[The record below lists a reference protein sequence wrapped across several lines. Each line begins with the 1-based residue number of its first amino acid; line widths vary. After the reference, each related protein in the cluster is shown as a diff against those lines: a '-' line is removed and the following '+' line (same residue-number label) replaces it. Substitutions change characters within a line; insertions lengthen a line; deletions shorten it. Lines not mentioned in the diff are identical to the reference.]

1 MHALVTGASGG
12 LGQAYCDHLAA
23 QGHDIVLVSRRT
35 EQMEQI
41 AEGLRQRHHVE
52 TLVLG
57 VDLAQQSERD
67 RLAAELEDRGVE
79 VGVLVNNAGFGTI
92 GDFAEADVERMNDEI
107 ALNCAAVAHLSRLF
121 LPAMLERGRGT
132 VINVAST
139 AAFQPIPTMAVYAA
153 TKSFVL
159 SLSQALWEETRRTPV
174 RVIAVCPG
182 ATKTP
187 FFDTAGDDKVLS
199 RRRTPE
205 QVVTSTFT
213 ALERRAPSVTDG
225 VFNALQ
231 GQVAKFS
238 PARIAVPVARRVV
251 RPDQ

>member
-41 AEGLRQRHHVE
+41 AEDLRRRHHVE

-57 VDLAQQSERD
+57 VDLARQDERD
-67 RLAAELEDRGVE
+67 RLADELQRRGVE
-79 VGVLVNNAGFGTI
+79 IGVLVNNAGFGTI
-92 GDFAEADVERMNDEI
+92 GDFAEAEVGRMNDEI

-132 VINVAST
+132 IINIAST

-153 TKSFVL
+153 TKAFVL

-205 QVVTSTFT
+205 QVVTSTFK

-225 VFNALQ
+225 VLNALQ
-231 GQVAKFS
+231 GQVAKLS
-238 PARIAVPVARRVV
+238 PARIAVPIARRVV

>member
-41 AEGLRQRHHVE
+41 AEDLRRRHHVE

-57 VDLAQQSERD
+57 VDLARQDERD
-67 RLAAELEDRGVE
+67 RLADELQRRGVE
-79 VGVLVNNAGFGTI
+79 IGVLVNNAGFGTI
-92 GDFAEADVERMNDEI
+92 GDFAEAEVGRMNDEI

-132 VINVAST
+132 IINIAST

-153 TKSFVL
+153 TKAFVL

-205 QVVTSTFT
+205 QVVTSTFK

-231 GQVAKFS
+231 GQVAKLS
-238 PARIAVPVARRVV
+238 PARIAVPIARRVV

>member
-41 AEGLRQRHHVE
+41 AEDLRRRHHVE

-57 VDLAQQSERD
+57 VDLARQDERD
-67 RLAAELEDRGVE
+67 RLAEELERRGVE

-92 GDFAEADVERMNDEI
+92 GDFAEAEMGRMNDEI

-132 VINVAST
+132 IINIAST

-153 TKSFVL
+153 TKAFVL

-205 QVVTSTFT
+205 QVVTSTFK

-225 VFNALQ
+225 VLNALQ
-231 GQVAKFS
+231 GQVAKLS
-238 PARIAVPVARRVV
+238 PARIAVPIARRVV